1 MRKIPVRTAIVKT
14 ASRLFYQQ
22 GYSNTGINQIIA
34 EAGIAKSSL
43 YQHFRS
49 KEELLL
55 AYLEETGLQTMEALS
70 NAAAQGNTPKE
81 KLLAI
86 FDYLE
91 ILADD
96 PEFYGCHFLN
106 MVYELPADA
115 VRVRAQIKKQK
126 DNIRELFRNILAPVD
141 KEILADEIYTLFE
154 GSLVGNKIHNDL
166 WPIISA
172 KRIIKKLV

>member
-1 MRKIPVRTAIVKT
+1 MRKIPVRAAIVKT

-70 NAAAQGNTPKE
+70 NAAEQGNTPKE

-115 VRVRAQIKKQK
+115 VRIREQIKKQK
-126 DNIRELFRNILAPVD
+126 DSIRELFRNILAPVD

-172 KRIIKKLV
+172 KRIVKKLI

>member
-1 MRKIPVRTAIVKT
+1 MRKIPVRVAIIKT

-49 KEELLL
+49 KEDLLL
-55 AYLEETGLQTMEALS
+55 TYLEETGLQTITSLS
-70 NAAAQGNTPKE
+70 NAADECDTPKE
-81 KLLAI
+81 KLVAI

-91 ILADD
+91 ILANQPD
-96 PEFYGCHFLN
+96 FYGCHFLN

-115 VRVRAQIKKQK
+115 VRIREQIKKQK
-126 DNIRELFRNILAPVD
+126 DSVREFFREILAPIN

-154 GSLVGNKIHNDL
+154 GSLIGNKIHNDP

-172 KRIIKKLV
+172 KNIVQKLL

>member
-1 MRKIPVRTAIVKT
+1 MRKISVRAAIIKT

-55 AYLEETGLQTMEALS
+55 VYLQETGLQTLGELS
-70 NAAAQGNTPKE
+70 NAADQYDTPKD

-91 ILADD
+91 ILADQPD
-96 PEFYGCHFLN
+96 FYGCHFLN
-106 MVYELPADA
+106 MVYELPIDA
-115 VRVRAQIKKQK
+115 VRIREQIKKQK
-126 DNIRELFRNILAPVD
+126 DNVRELFRQILIPIHKD
-141 KEILADEIYTLFE
+141 ILADEIYTLFE
-154 GSLVGNKIHNDL
+154 GSLIGNKVHNAP
-166 WPIISA
+166 WPIVSGKNIVN
-172 KRIIKKLV
+172 KLL

>member
-1 MRKIPVRTAIVKT
+1 MRKIPVRAAIIKT

-55 AYLEETGLQTMEALS
+55 AYLEETGVQTIRALS
-70 NAAAQGNTPKE
+70 NAADQSNNPKD

-91 ILADD
+91 ILAGN

-106 MVYELPADA
+106 MVYELPVDA
-115 VRVRAQIKKQK
+115 IRIREQIKKQK
-126 DNIRELFRNILAPVD
+126 DNVRELFRQILAPIHQ
-141 KEILADEIYTLFE
+141 EILTDEIYTLFE
-154 GSLVGNKIHNDL
+154 GALIGNKVYNAS
-166 WPIISA
+166 WPIASA
-172 KRIIKKLV
+172 KNIVKKLL

>member
-55 AYLEETGLQTMEALS
+55 AYLEETGLQTIGALS
-70 NAAAQGNTPKE
+70 NAAEQGGTPRE

-91 ILADD
+91 ILVDQPD
-96 PEFYGCHFLN
+96 FYGCHFLN

-115 VRVRAQIKKQK
+115 VKVREQIKKQK
-126 DNIRELFRNILAPVD
+126 DGIRKLFQQILTPIH

-154 GSLVGNKIHNDL
+154 GSLIGNKIHNDP
-166 WPIISA
+166 WPILSA
-172 KRIIKKLV
+172 KNIIKKLL